1 MTPTVTEVS
10 SELKARTAPSVPRPS
25 YALIKTP
32 TNKTPKE
39 CAPKEC
45 APKEC
50 APQKIYAPSP
60 CAVSPTMQTNTKS
73 VTPWATSALMIRA
86 NKDSAGEFNLTFLTT
101 YPWPNEDMLILKEN
115 KKLASETLIE
125 NKELASETLIA
136 ECGKFWKTISGTGY
150 REEME
155 VGTPPTSE

>member
-1 MTPTVTEVS
+1 
-10 SELKARTAPSVPRPS
+10 
-25 YALIKTP
+25 
-32 TNKTPKE
+32 
-39 CAPKEC
+39 
-45 APKEC
+45 
-50 APQKIYAPSP
+50 
-60 CAVSPTMQTNTKS
+60 MQTNNKS

-115 KKLASETLIE
+115 K
-125 NKELASETLIA
+125 ELASQTLIA
-136 ECGKFWKTISGTGY
+136 ECEKFWKTISGTGY